1 MSNVTDGMT
10 EATRAAGRTR
20 PDSAARRIART
31 RFLDWRD
38 RARARIDRARGFP
51 RLRAEFEA
59 RVGYPLDLTDPESF
73 NAKIQW
79 RKIHDRNPLHPV
91 VADKYRMRQWLT
103 NHLGAARAEA
113 LLVPLHRVTDRPAD
127 LDLSGLPEGLVIKPN
142 HASRM
147 LRFRYPGKPFDLE
160 EVRLISQLWLLKQYG
175 SLRQEWAYWP
185 IPRRIMVEELMPRA
199 DGSPADDVKI
209 ICFHGKPAYVMA
221 EFNRFN
227 GAYQVGYTPDG
238 GPLGIFNKGDVPRV
252 APPPP
257 HLARMMELAEEI
269 SAPFDH
275 VRVDFLTNGTD
286 FALNELSLYRGS
298 GMNRFVP
305 ESYDFDMGALWT
317 LPGRG

>member
-20 PDSAARRIART
+20 PDSTARRIART

-113 LLVPLHRVTDRPAD
+113 LLVPLHRV
-127 LDLSGLPEGLVIKPN
+127 
-142 HASRM
+142 
-147 LRFRYPGKPFDLE
+147 
-160 EVRLISQLWLLKQYG
+160 
-175 SLRQEWAYWP
+175 
-185 IPRRIMVEELMPRA
+185 
-199 DGSPADDVKI
+199 
-209 ICFHGKPAYVMA
+209 
-221 EFNRFN
+221 
-227 GAYQVGYTPDG
+227 
-238 GPLGIFNKGDVPRV
+238 
-252 APPPP
+252 
-257 HLARMMELAEEI
+257 
-269 SAPFDH
+269 
-275 VRVDFLTNGTD
+275 
-286 FALNELSLYRGS
+286 
-298 GMNRFVP
+298 
-305 ESYDFDMGALWT
+305 
-317 LPGRG
+317 